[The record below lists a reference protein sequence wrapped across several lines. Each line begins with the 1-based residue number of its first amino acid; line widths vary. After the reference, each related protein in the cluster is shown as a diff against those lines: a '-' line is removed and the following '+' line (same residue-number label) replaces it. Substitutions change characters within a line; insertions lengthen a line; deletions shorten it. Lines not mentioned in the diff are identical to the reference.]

1 MSSGVNFLIQ
11 RRYPPRGVPRSVFAG
26 LAVVLIAACSTAVEG
41 APSSPAATSPPGAVT
56 AGPRSPV
63 VAATEAPATHAP
75 LPPESLAPPPAP
87 TVAPTLAPAPPQ
99 PFALTLYEEG
109 DWVQQYTFEW
119 CVAASVQMTWNMV
132 HPDRRT
138 ASDDQGALWE
148 RARELSNNPYRG
160 ADPGGWAD
168 LLNEVGL
175 GPYELR
181 AVPEYGEALKV
192 AAEAM
197 RETNR
202 PVGLVMWRGRHAWVM
217 SGFESMGDPALGDFA
232 VTGVR
237 VVDPLYPYGSGTWGP
252 SPEPNQLLTPEQLAI
267 QFVFREQ
274 RSWSSHIAAGFLLVL
289 PLAPP
294 VAAEDVTAGP
304 GSVPRDLLFEAP

>member
-1 MSSGVNFLIQ
+1 MFQHRL
-11 RRYPPRGVPRSVFAG
+11 RPRGAQRSVLAG

-41 APSSPAATSPPGAVT
+41 AASSPAATPSPGIVTGGA
-56 AGPRSPV
+56 ASPL
-63 VAATEAPATHAP
+63 AASEAPASHAP
-75 LPPESLAPPPAP
+75 LAPESLAPPPAP
-87 TVAPTLAPAPPQ
+87 TVAPTVAPAPPQ

-160 ADPGGWAD
+160 ADPGGWSD
-168 LLNEVGL
+168 LLNELGL
-175 GPYELR
+175 GPYELVS
-181 AVPEYGEALKV
+181 VPEYGEALKV
-192 AAEAM
+192 AANAM

-217 SGFESMGDPALGDFA
+217 SGFESMGDPAAGDFS
-232 VTGVR
+232 VTGIR

-252 SPEPNQLLTPEQLAI
+252 SPEPNQLLTPDQLAI

-274 RSWSSHIAAGFLLVL
+274 RRWSAHIPSGFLLVL
-289 PLAPP
+289 PRGEP
-294 VAAEDVTAGP
+294 VAADDVTGGP
-304 GSVPRDLLFEAP
+304 RSDPRDLLFEAP